1 MMNERILRDPFLLE
15 RLSAE
20 VQETAGGLTGFFRTD
35 TDEFCGSPDWVKKF
49 SQKLTQTANITS
61 MTTSTDIL
69 CYAVRHQ
76 GDWSRIA
83 QAIHS
88 HEPVEPVISRS
99 PWVTF
104 LDPDYP
110 ACFRKLR
117 YPPWILFYPGDL
129 SLLDRPC
136 AAVVGSRDATMQ
148 ALRNTTAVVNA
159 LKERYVIVSGLARGV
174 DAQAHR
180 AALDKGTVGILGCG
194 IDRVYPREN
203 AALFSAMKKNH
214 LVISEYP
221 WQTTPL
227 PGHFPWRN
235 RLIAAAASVVVVTE
249 AREKS
254 GTMYTVDEAL
264 SLSVPVWCLPTDFSR
279 KDHCGC
285 NRLIHQGAGILCD
298 LQQVREL

>member
-1 MMNERILRDPFLLE
+1 MGEEIFAKTDADSEYNQYDDIYRYSLLC
-15 RLSAE
+15 SA
-20 VQETAGGLTGFFRTD
+20 A
-35 TDEFCGSPDWVKKF
+35 S
-49 SQKLTQTANITS
+49 
-61 MTTSTDIL
+61 
-69 CYAVRHQ
+69 

-117 YPPWILFYPGDL
+117 YPPWILFYHGDL

-249 AREKS
+249 AREKAERCIPWTKLSPSRFLS
-254 GTMYTVDEAL
+254 GVCRRI
-264 SLSVPVWCLPTDFSR
+264 S
-279 KDHCGC
+279 
-285 NRLIHQGAGILCD
+285 AGKTTAAATGSFIRGRNPL
-298 LQQVREL
+298 